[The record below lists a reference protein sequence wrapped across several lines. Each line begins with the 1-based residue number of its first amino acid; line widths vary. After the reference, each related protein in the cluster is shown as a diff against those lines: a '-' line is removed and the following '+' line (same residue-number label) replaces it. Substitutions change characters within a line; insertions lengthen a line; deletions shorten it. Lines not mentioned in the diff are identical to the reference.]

1 MRWFSSKLRF
11 AVLQEGAGAPYFSD
25 LIVLFRSADFDAGFQ
40 RALSLGRGREKEYVG
55 GEGHRVRWRL
65 KEVVSLDVLDDEL
78 DGAEVYAE
86 SVDARPADALQ
97 FDSTFTP
104 EARIP
109 PQTV

>member
-11 AVLQEGAGAPYFSD
+11 AVLVEDAGASHYND
-25 LIVLFRSADFDAGFQ
+25 LILLFCATDFEAGFK

-65 KEVVSLDVLDDEL
+65 KEVLSLDILDDEL

-86 SVDARPADALQ
+86 SVDVPEEHALQ

-104 EARIP
+104 EARTP